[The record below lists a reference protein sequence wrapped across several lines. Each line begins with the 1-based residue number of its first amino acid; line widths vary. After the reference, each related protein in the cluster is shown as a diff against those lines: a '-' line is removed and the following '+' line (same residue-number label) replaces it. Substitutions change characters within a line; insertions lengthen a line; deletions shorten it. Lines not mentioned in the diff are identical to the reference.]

1 VAVRSFANQ
10 PFSVIGK
17 WLYIFVEVSGL
28 TKRKIALFVE
38 EIYNDLEFWIPY
50 YRMIEAGFDVFIVGT
65 GSQKTYNGKY
75 GIPANAAVNA
85 DAIKTEEFDAVIIP
99 GGYAPDKMRINPDML
114 RIVRE
119 MYTNGKVVA
128 AICHAGWV
136 LISAGVVKGK
146 KATGCIMIKDDLV
159 NAGAAYL
166 DQEVVV
172 DGNLITS
179 RIPDDLPA
187 FCREILIKLG

>member
-1 VAVRSFANQ
+1 M
-10 PFSVIGK
+10 G
-17 WLYIFVEVSGL
+17 
-28 TKRKIALFVE
+28 KRKIALFVE
-38 EIYNDLEFWIPY
+38 EVYNEFEFWYPY
-50 YRMIEAGFDVFIVGT
+50 FRMIEAGFEVVVIGT
-65 GSQKTYNGKY
+65 GSQKTYKGKF
-75 GIPANAAVNA
+75 GIPASA
-85 DAIKTEEFDAVIIP
+85 DVSADTIKTEEFAAVIIP

-119 MYTNGKVVA
+119 INDSGKVVA

-146 KATGCIMIKDDLV
+146 KATGCLMIKDDLV
-159 NAGAAYL
+159 NAGAEYL

-187 FCREILIKLG
+187 FCREILKKLG